1 MTVRDPSAH
10 QRIAGA
16 LVPAVLA
23 VSSVRLKREV
33 DAVLARAVR
42 NLPRAALVT
51 GAVAAALA
59 WLRNDLHWALPVGML
74 AGTLAGTAV
83 AATLVRARRIAVGAD
98 AAALACDRA
107 NDNRDRLS
115 AALDLSGAEPV
126 ASAQGEGLA
135 RAAIEDGL
143 ASLAR
148 VDTANVG
155 AQPAREPLAWRRAL
169 LAVALLCA
177 WCWWLPSWL
186 GDRAPQGFDD
196 FGAAPQA
203 TGAARSERDPA
214 TARRD
219 EELRRAEPVAQ
230 RQATPP
236 AAQPQERREDKAPPK
251 DEPSPAQPAASGA
264 AAAAGGQAGE
274 GARSGAPK
282 AAPSAAPGAS
292 QSGGGQGAA
301 AASAAEPT
309 PQQPQPVAKAAKPQ
323 PKKPQPKTES
333 QQDAKAAESAGA
345 PSGPSRGSGRMAP
358 VGNKRQDLTRGQE
371 REDVPD
377 IEDEP
382 IEDETDEQQQRGG
395 VMPMRRQDQRPAAR
409 ELSISGDGPPDQGR
423 GGPTPPKKSRGTAS
437 LVLGLRLPDQ
447 VRGQPNPG
455 TAKTSIEQIPPRP
468 QDADAGT
475 ATPGGTGRPAT
486 VQSQRPPLA
495 APALLDAYH
504 RWLRQQEAPANPS
517 PVPNQGK

>member
-1 MTVRDPSAH
+1 MTVRDPSAR

-16 LVPAVLA
+16 LVPAVAA
-23 VSSVRLKREV
+23 VRSVRRQREV

-42 NLPRAALVT
+42 NLPRAALLT
-51 GAVAAALA
+51 GVVAAALA
-59 WLRNDLHWALPVGML
+59 WLRHDLHWALPVGML
-74 AGTLAGTAV
+74 AGIVAGTAV
-83 AATLVRARRIAVGAD
+83 AATLVRSRRIAVGAD

-115 AALDLSGAEPV
+115 AALELAGAEPV
-126 ASAQGEGLA
+126 ASAEGEGLA

-143 ASLAR
+143 ATLDR
-148 VDTANVG
+148 VDTGNVG
-155 AQPAREPLAWRRAL
+155 AHPVHEPLAWRRAL

-186 GDRAPQGFDD
+186 GTDSPQGFDD
-196 FGAAPQA
+196 FGDQPAAA
-203 TGAARSERDPA
+203 ETARSDRAP
-214 TARRD
+214 
-219 EELRRAEPVAQ
+219 AEPDKGEERVGERPAAQ
-230 RQATPP
+230 RQTTPP
-236 AAQPQERREDKAPPK
+236 AARPEERKEEPAPPK
-251 DEPSPAQPAASGA
+251 EAPAPAQPAASGA
-264 AAAAGGQAGE
+264 AAAAGGQTGQ
-274 GARSGAPK
+274 GAQSGAPK

-309 PQQPQPVAKAAKPQ
+309 PQTQQQLAKAAKPQ
-323 PKKPQPKTES
+323 AKKPQPKTQSE
-333 QQDAKAAESAGA
+333 QDAKAAESAGA
-345 PSGPSRGSGRMAP
+345 PSGPSRGSGKMAP

-382 IEDETDEQQQRGG
+382 IEDETEEQQQRGG

-437 LVLGLRLPDQ
+437 LVLGLKLPDQ
-447 VRGQPNPG
+447 IRGQPNPG

-468 QDADAGT
+468 QDADPGVAV
-475 ATPGGTGRPAT
+475 PGGEGRPAT
-486 VQSQRPPLA
+486 VQSRRPPLA
-495 APALLDAYH
+495 EPSLLDAYH
-504 RWLRQQEAPANPS
+504 RFLRQQDATTNLSPAPNKA
-517 PVPNQGK
+517 K

>member
-1 MTVRDPSAH
+1 M
-10 QRIAGA
+10 
-16 LVPAVLA
+16 A
-23 VSSVRLKREV
+23 VSSARLRREV
-33 DAVLARAVR
+33 HAVIARSIR
-42 NLPRAALVT
+42 NLPRAAIVT
-51 GAVAAALA
+51 GVVAAILA
-59 WLRNDLHWALPVGML
+59 WLRDDVPWALPVGML
-74 AGTLAGTAV
+74 GGIVAGTVV
-83 AATLVRARRIAVGAD
+83 AATLARARRIAVDPG

-115 AALDLSGAEPV
+115 AAMDLAGAEPV
-126 ASAQGEGLA
+126 ASARGEGLA

-143 ASLAR
+143 ATLDR

-155 AQPAREPLAWRRAL
+155 ALPAREPLAWRRAL
-169 LAVALLCA
+169 VAGALLLG
-177 WCWWLPSWL
+177 WCWWLPAWIGNRSQ
-186 GDRAPQGFDD
+186 AGFDD
-196 FGAAPQA
+196 FGTVAQPAE
-203 TGAARSERDPA
+203 AARTGRDA
-214 TARRD
+214 TPGGSPGDLAAD
-219 EELRRAEPVAQ
+219 RAVAQ

-236 AAQPQERREDKAPPK
+236 AAQPEERREDTAPPRE
-251 DEPSPAQPAASGA
+251 EPSPAQPAATGA
-264 AAAAGGQAGE
+264 AAAAGGKPGE

-323 PKKPQPKTES
+323 AKKPQPKTES

-382 IEDETDEQQQRGG
+382 IEDETEEQQQRGG

-468 QDADAGT
+468 QAADPGA
-475 ATPGGTGRPAT
+475 ATPGGSGRPAT
-486 VQSQRPPLA
+486 VQSRRPPLA
-495 APALLDAYH
+495 VPALLDAYH
-504 RWLRQQEAPANPS
+504 RWLRQQEAPTQPS
-517 PVPNQGK
+517 PDSNQGK